1 MNSIN
6 YHIKALVTTF
16 KELFQG
22 NFLLY
27 FIPGSVLTL
36 IYLWFYFQTTSVAES
51 LLIETDSSWI
61 NWAKGTINSSI
72 EGLFGLFNFVVEQI
86 YIFATITLLS
96 PFNTILSEKL
106 ENKLTGSNF
115 KSSILQFINDIIRM
129 VFVVMIAITLEI
141 AFLSF
146 YYIISWIFGLGA
158 IDGIVFFI
166 ISAFF
171 YGLSFYDFSLE
182 RYKIGVFGTIGFA
195 FSRPLSMMLTGSIFI
210 LLYSIPV
217 IGVPIAPV
225 IAVMVSTIVY
235 LYATKKLPTINN
247 LQVNEKN
254 E

>member
-1 MNSIN
+1 MNSIK
-6 YHIKALVTTF
+6 YHIEALTITF

-27 FIPGSVLTL
+27 LIPGSILTI
-36 IYLWFYFQTTSVAES
+36 IYLGIYYQTNSIAET

-61 NWAKGTINSSI
+61 NWAKGTINSSVQ
-72 EGLFGLFNFVVEQI
+72 GLFGLFNFVMEQI

-106 ENKLTGSNF
+106 ENKLTGSKH
-115 KSSILQFINDIIRM
+115 KSSIIRFINDIIRM

-146 YYIISWIFGLGA
+146 YYIISWLFGLGA
-158 IDGIVFFI
+158 IDGIVFFVI
-166 ISAFF
+166 TAFF

-182 RYKIGVFGTIGFA
+182 RYQVGVFGTLGFA
-195 FSRPLSMMLTGSIFI
+195 FSKPLSMLITGSIFI

-217 IGVPIAPV
+217 IGVPISPV
-225 IAVMVSTIVY
+225 ITVMVSTIVY
-235 LYATKKLPTINN
+235 LYITKKLPATNN
-247 LQVNEKN
+247 LKVPEENE
-254 E
+254 